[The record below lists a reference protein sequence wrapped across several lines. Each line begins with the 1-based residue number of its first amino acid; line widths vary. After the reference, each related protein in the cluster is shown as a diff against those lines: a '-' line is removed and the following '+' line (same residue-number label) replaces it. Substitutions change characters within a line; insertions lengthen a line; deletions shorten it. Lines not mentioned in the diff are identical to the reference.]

1 MRPLVL
7 ASLVA
12 ICGCDSAA
20 RMPTAAVVP
29 SAVIQPFDAPDVLL
43 VKTDAAR
50 DRVWVMRL
58 DEIDVYD
65 GRTRQLMRRI
75 SLPSWSVADLCGP
88 GIAFDPSG
96 SALVSHNLEPKL
108 WRVDPNASEVQ
119 EHTIRLIGG
128 EKLDVGFGTIVFG
141 SDGSLY
147 GVASSGHSVWRI
159 DIGSA
164 SAIQVGRDAAV
175 FNECAP
181 Q

>member
-1 MRPLVL
+1 MRPVVL
-7 ASLVA
+7 AVLIV

-20 RMPTAAVVP
+20 RTPTAAVVP
-29 SAVIQPFDAPDVLL
+29 SAVIQPFEAPDVLL
-43 VKTDAAR
+43 VKIDAAR
-50 DRVWVMRL
+50 DRVWVLRL
-58 DEIDVYD
+58 DEVDVYD
-65 GRTRQLMRRI
+65 RRTRQLMRRI

-88 GIAFDPSG
+88 GIAFDSSG
-96 SALVSHNLEPKL
+96 VALISHNLEPKL
-108 WRVDPNASEVQ
+108 WRVDPDMSEVQ

-128 EKLDVGFGTIVFG
+128 EKLDVGFGSIVFG
-141 SDGSLY
+141 TDGLLY

-164 SAIQVGRDAAV
+164 SAVQVGRDAAV